1 MLSSAL
7 GKDKPVMEE
16 ALQFQESAMQR
27 VFIVK
32 NNAPQHHVSVCF

>member
-1 MLSSAL
+1 MLSSVL
-7 GKDKPVMEE
+7 GKDKSVMKE
-16 ALQFQESAMQR
+16 AFQFQESAMER